1 MLGML
6 ADSSALVVTEA
17 LYVLTESL
25 KHVQNVPKSD
35 AFVFVEFILPELQ
48 KVSTDPNPSVRVALA
63 ANLGS
68 LAESALRY
76 GETIFKIAFLRKYH
90 SRSASTCAPCVVMV
104 GTSNLRSFV

>member
-6 ADSSALVVTEA
+6 ADSSVLVVTEA

-35 AFVFVEFILPELQ
+35 AFVFVEFILPELR
-48 KVSTDPNPSVRVALA
+48 KVSTDPNSSVRVALA

-76 GETIFKIAFLRKYH
+76 RDI
-90 SRSASTCAPCVVMV
+90 V
-104 GTSNLRSFV
+104 